1 MILRYVYDEKTH
13 LYKKKLIDGLIPV
26 EIFSPSVV
34 DFSDWRPNIDT
45 VSTLD
50 LRGSNRTPLY
60 DYPDGKDSGL
70 DLTYLRSPSRDITEI
85 DEMKNKLS
93 KSVDSGMKELNEAIK
108 EELTIQSEE
117 TPQSFQSSKTE

>member
-13 LYKKKLIDGLIPV
+13 LYKKKLIDGLVPV
-26 EIFSPSVV
+26 EIFTPSVV

-45 VSTLD
+45 VSSLD

-60 DYPDGKDSGL
+60 DYPDGKDNGL

-117 TPQSFQSSKTE
+117 TPQSSQSS